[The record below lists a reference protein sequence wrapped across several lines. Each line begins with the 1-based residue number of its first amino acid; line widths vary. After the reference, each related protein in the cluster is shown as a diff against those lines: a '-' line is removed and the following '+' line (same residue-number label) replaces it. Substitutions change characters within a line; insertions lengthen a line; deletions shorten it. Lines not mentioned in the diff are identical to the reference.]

1 MLNHLIGNYKRFPVA
16 FATGQNAHLYDT
28 NGREYIDLLAGIAV
42 VNVGHS
48 NPHVINR
55 VKQQADKLVHVSNYF
70 QIPEQAELADALVN
84 ISFESQAFFCN
95 SGAEA
100 NEAAVKLARLY
111 SRNRHGEGRFK
122 IVTLLRSFHGRTMA
136 GISATGQE
144 KVKLGFNPLLNGFE
158 HVEPNNMDAM
168 RAAASDA
175 AAILVELVQGES
187 GVHPLDYEYVQQLR
201 QFCTENDI
209 LLMLDEV
216 QTGMGRTGKMFAFQN
231 YDIVPDVLTLAKG
244 LANGFPI
251 GAMLAREEFA
261 KHMIPGT
268 HGSTFG
274 GNPLCSSAALGVLE
288 AFESQSILAAIPARE
303 AILTDQCRLWQAQGH
318 IKSFRGMGLMY
329 ALELTKEME
338 GLVGRCLECGLI
350 INQTAP
356 DVIRLLPPLT
366 IEESTLA
373 AGLHILADCI
383 KERL

>member
-16 FATGQNAHLYDT
+16 FTSGQNAHLYDT

-55 VKQQADKLVHVSNYF
+55 VTQQAAKLVHVSNYF
-70 QIPEQAELADALVN
+70 QIPEQAELANGLVN

-231 YDIVPDVLTLAKG
+231 YNIVPDVLTLAKG

-261 KHMIPGT
+261 KHMVPGT

-303 AILTDQCRLWQAQGH
+303 AILTNQCRIWQAQGL

>member
-28 NGREYIDLLAGIAV
+28 SGREYIDLLAGIAV

-55 VKQQADKLVHVSNYF
+55 VTQQAAKLVHVSNYF

-84 ISFESQAFFCN
+84 LSFESQAFFCN

-168 RAAASDA
+168 REAAKDA

-261 KHMIPGT
+261 KHMVPGT

-274 GNPLCSSAALGVLE
+274 GNPLCSSAALGVLD

-303 AILTDQCRLWQAQGH
+303 AVLTEQCRIWQGQGL
-318 IKSFRGMGLMY
+318 IKGFRGMGLMY

-338 GLVGRCLECGLI
+338 GLVGRCLEKGLV

-366 IEESTLA
+366 IEENTLGE
-373 AGLHILADCI
+373 GLQILAECI